1 MRDKHAGLSISKNL
15 SQKKKGW
22 PSNGTQ
28 SFYDANDLFARMPE
42 FPRPDTTSSRGGWG
56 KSCGKGNRRE
66 LQKQPIVKNSIELIC
81 QAIVNHLVLRNVM
94 SANRCSSSISIDYT
108 EYRQGTESPVDT

>member
-1 MRDKHAGLSISKNL
+1 MRDRHSGLSISKSS

-42 FPRPDTTSSRGGWG
+42 FPRPDTRRGGWG
-56 KSCGKGNRRE
+56 KVVEKGIGE
-66 LQKQPIVKNSIELIC
+66 IEISIVKNSIELIC
-81 QAIVNHLVLRNVM
+81 QAIANRLVLGNVM
-94 SANRCSSSISIDYT
+94 SANRSTEVVSSISTIQTRD
-108 EYRQGTESPVDT
+108 RNPRWI